1 MLVKI
6 EKIRNVHT
14 HRRLLVFNCDISVV
28 SIVRCFKI
36 LSFTIKLLSEH
47 TSWTFP
53 TFLFHLRLPS
63 LSFTPD
69 SCDNPLAPMSIHEAF
84 RILTWSRDRLKIL
97 HPTLQI
103 MYNSCTKHNYTSLE
117 VYACTCVYSYFCNV
131 HNVNYCMG
139 HVIFN
144 SSQPPCADLEGGGPD
159 PPSPLNMNIY

>member
-1 MLVKI
+1 MSTTNFILLSQFPKIDLTSNALKHTAILLGKI

-84 RILTWSRDRLKIL
+84 RILTWSRDRFKIL
-97 HPTLQI
+97 HPTFVFRTLYRIQI
-103 MYNSCTKHNYTSLE
+103 IYFYMYT
-117 VYACTCVYSYFCNV
+117 A
-131 HNVNYCMG
+131 
-139 HVIFN
+139 
-144 SSQPPCADLEGGGPD
+144 
-159 PPSPLNMNIY
+159 